1 MDVLSSDVEVPVDS
15 DDGIVDVTVV
25 VRTEVDPAE
34 VTVVMIVSVII

>member
-15 DDGIVDVTVV
+15 DVGIVEVTVV

-34 VTVVMIVSVII
+34 VMVVMIVSVII